1 MKFLSRLI
9 VTFLTTVVTAQEASK
24 CIYLIDKHRTGVSI
38 LCHLTADIT
47 SYPRSMNISLNGEAT
62 FNCTFV
68 GEVLVWEANERQIH
82 SGQNGF
88 EFFFVHLNETQS
100 ASLRKSTLT
109 VVASPDRN
117 STNLTCT
124 AFSSSPLSSKRS
136 ETALLLVQGNY
147 HTND

>member
-1 MKFLSRLI
+1 MR
-9 VTFLTTVVTAQEASK
+9 
-24 CIYLIDKHRTGVSI
+24 
-38 LCHLTADIT
+38 HLTADIT

-88 EFFFVHLNETQS
+88 EFFFVQLNETQS